1 MTDEAAVAERD
12 AYDAEYFTTLYGA
25 SPKQTWADRKR
36 DARVVDLVRRY
47 APPGGNDDAILD
59 VGCGFGYL
67 LQRFRGRFELYGL
80 DISSVAI
87 RASGLRL
94 DGAHLAQANVE
105 QGIPYRRSFQVVLA
119 VNVIEHLVDPRAG
132 VANIARALAPA
143 GLCVVHLPT
152 VNNPLNRAIYRFTY
166 AKDPTHVFRPS
177 GDDVVGLFR
186 GEGLRLVEQ
195 SYAPHVPRRLWT
207 LLRAHPAYLAAFRKD
222 T

>member
-1 MTDEAAVAERD
+1 MAERD

-47 APPGGNDDAILD
+47 APRRSGHDAVLD

-67 LQRFRGRFELYGL
+67 LERFRGRYELYGL
-80 DISSVAI
+80 DISSVAV

-94 DGAHLAQANVE
+94 DGALLAQANVE
-105 QGIPYRRSFQVVLA
+105 QGIPFRRTFQVVLA

-132 VANIARALAPA
+132 VANIARALVPG

-152 VNNPLNRAIYRFTY
+152 VNNLLNRVVYRFTY

-177 GDDVVGLFR
+177 GDDVVALFR
-186 GEGLRLVEQ
+186 ASGLRLVEQ
-195 SYAPHVPRRLWT
+195 SYAPHVPRPLWN
-207 LLRAHPAYLAAFRKD
+207 LLRAHPAYLAAFRRD
-222 T
+222 Q